1 MNTTQQIAA
10 IEQELSDRYGAKL
23 EPIKAPLNQRG
34 RYARLAKLTEEPYH
48 IKGGRQTTEKIMRE
62 KMGNR

>member
-1 MNTTQQIAA
+1 MIAE
-10 IEQELSDRYGAKL
+10 IEKELAARYGAKL
-23 EPIKAPLNQRG
+23 EPIKAPLKQRE

-48 IKGGRQTTEKIMRE
+48 IKGGRQTAEKIIRE